1 LTDIRV
7 AIATGNLE
15 QDESMLDEEA
25 LPEEEILVD
34 VCAGLVTI
42 DKEAHTI
49 RLVHYTAQ
57 EYFLR
62 TRDTLFPSA
71 QKEISR
77 TCLRY
82 LCLDGLHRG
91 FKRYRFRYPS
101 IYWGCHPAR
110 GSEQELKDE
119 ITAFL
124 NKSEN
129 LLVSIELLRL
139 EPIPFVSLFEPRKV
153 KALDVAI
160 WLSTFFGLEYTAKVL
175 ILKGA
180 DVNTDMGHPGY
191 QLIWTAIFSGHEN
204 LFHLLL
210 EHSAEV
216 HEPDAA
222 YSWTLLGTAAKKG
235 LLSVARTLLSR
246 GVDVNAQDEE
256 NGSALIGS
264 VLGADEN
271 TLGGWE
277 EFCSLLVDKGVNLE
291 ARKEPHGTAL
301 SFALVRKFSS
311 IARLLLNVGAD
322 VEARNDSHQ
331 TLLAAAICCNDYEAA
346 ELLLDAGALT
356 TDLDLR
362 GFSALHY
369 AASDERLTMLLISRR
384 VDVGRRSRAGETALH
399 RSAALG
405 CEEVVFLLLSNGTDI
420 NATSQEGNTPLKQ
433 ALMHRHFDLEK
444 RMRLWMANN
453 GAVMNTGIGN
463 EPSPDRQKAI
473 VLSEQA
479 CVTGGNSEV
488 WVVSFSNDGTLLAS
502 IGDRGFLEIYSVD
515 GMNLLHSWDHK
526 SAGRQ
531 LLWSPDDTLLIAGCF
546 ELDSEVYI
554 WNTEVSD
561 SGQVRT
567 SIIRLCISDMAV
579 YPSIC
584 EIGRANLLRHM
595 GSRQASILD
604 DFLL

>member
-1 LTDIRV
+1 MTDIRV

-91 FKRYRFRYPS
+91 SKRYRFRYPS
-101 IYWGCHPAR
+101 IYWGCHAAR

-124 NKSEN
+124 NKSAN
-129 LLVSIELLRL
+129 LFVSIELLRG
-139 EPIPFVSLFEPRKV
+139 EPIPFVSFFELQRV

-210 EHSAEV
+210 EHGAEV

-222 YSWTLLGTAAKKG
+222 YSWTLLGTAARKG
-235 LLSVARTLLSR
+235 LLSVARTLLDR
-246 GVDVNAQDEE
+246 GVDVNAQDRR

-277 EFCSLLVDKGVNLE
+277 EFCSLLLDKGVNLE

-311 IARLLLNVGAD
+311 IARLLLNAGAD

-331 TLLAAAICCNDYEAA
+331 TLLVAAICRNDYEAA

-356 TDLDLR
+356 TDLDWR

-405 CEEVVFLLLSNGTDI
+405 CEEVVFLLLSNGADI

-433 ALMHRHFDLEK
+433 AVMHGHFDLEK
-444 RMRLWMANN
+444 KMRLWMADN
-453 GAVMNTGIGN
+453 GAVTNTGIGN

-473 VLSEQA
+473 VLNEQA
-479 CVTGGNSEV
+479 CVTGGNSEA
-488 WVVSFSNDGTLLAS
+488 WVVSFSNNGTLLAS

-526 SAGRQ
+526 SAGST
-531 LLWSPDDTLLIAGCF
+531 LLWSPDDTLLIAACF
-546 ELDSEVYI
+546 EH
-554 WNTEVSD
+554 
-561 SGQVRT
+561 GFG
-567 SIIRLCISDMAV
+567 SIHLEYRSK
-579 YPSIC
+579 
-584 EIGRANLLRHM
+584 
-595 GSRQASILD
+595 
-604 DFLL
+604 

>member
-1 LTDIRV
+1 
-7 AIATGNLE
+7 
-15 QDESMLDEEA
+15 MLDEEA
-25 LPEEEILVD
+25 LPEEEILID

-42 DKEAHTI
+42 DKEAYTI

-57 EYFLR
+57 EYFFR
-62 TRDTLFPSA
+62 IRDTLFPSA

-82 LCLDGLHRG
+82 LCLDDLHRAH
-91 FKRYRFRYPS
+91 KRYRFRYPVK
-101 IYWGCHPAR
+101 YWGCHAAAAAAR

-119 ITAFL
+119 ITAFFD
-124 NKSEN
+124 KSAN
-129 LLVSIELLRL
+129 LFVSIKLLRR
-139 EPIPFVSLFEPRKV
+139 ESVPFVSFFEPQRV
-153 KALDVAI
+153 KALDVAM
-160 WLSTFFGLEYTAKVL
+160 WLSTFFGLEYTSKDL

-210 EHSAEV
+210 EHGAEV

-222 YSWTLLGTAAKKG
+222 YSWTLLGTAARKG
-235 LLSVARTLLSR
+235 LLSVARTLLDR
-246 GVDVNAQDEE
+246 GVDANAQDGE

-277 EFCSLLVDKGVNLE
+277 EFCSLLLDKGVNLE

-311 IARLLLNVGAD
+311 IARLLLNAGAD

-331 TLLAAAICCNDYEAA
+331 TLLVAAICRNDYEAA

-356 TDLDLR
+356 TDLDWR
-362 GFSALHY
+362 GFSALHH

-384 VDVGRRSRAGETALH
+384 ADVVERRSRAGETALH

-405 CEEVVFLLLSNGTDI
+405 CEEVVFLLLSNGADI
-420 NATSQEGNTPLKQ
+420 NATSQEGNTPLNQ
-433 ALMHRHFDLEK
+433 AVIHGHVDLAK
-444 RMRLWMANN
+444 KMRLWMVDN
-453 GAVMNTGIGN
+453 GAVTNTGIGN

-473 VLSEQA
+473 VLNERD
-479 CVTGGNSEV
+479 CVTGGNSEA
-488 WVVSFSNDGTLLAS
+488 WVVSFSNNGTRLAS
-502 IGDRGFLEIYSVD
+502 IGDRGFLGIYNVD

-526 SAGRQ
+526 SAGRK
-531 LLWSPDDTLLIAGCF
+531 LLWSPDDTLLIALCF
-546 ELDSEVYI
+546 EPDSEVYI

-561 SGQVRT
+561 SSQVRK
-567 SIIRLCISDMAV
+567 SLIRLCISDMAV

-604 DFLL
+604 DFLLYWHQKSLSLVL